1 MEEAIVEA
9 MISLLRVLRYNSL
22 EVGFNNILSIQSDL
36 KIKARMLPPLNYA
49 EIKKK

>member
-1 MEEAIVEA
+1 MEA
-9 MISLLRVLRYNSL
+9 MISVLRVLRYNSL
-22 EVGFNNILSIQSDL
+22 EVGFNNILSIQRDL

>member
-1 MEEAIVEA
+1 MEA
-9 MISLLRVLRYNSL
+9 MISVLRVLRHNSL

>member
-1 MEEAIVEA
+1 MEA